1 MMQIITD
8 LEPEVIEKLKVRA
21 ISQGRTLE
29 AEIKAIV
36 LAAVELAPVPK
47 KRTLAESR
55 QIFEAARQRYAGRE
69 FSDSAELLR
78 EDRQR

>member
-1 MMQIITD
+1 MTD

-21 ISQGRTLE
+21 TSQGRKLE

-36 LAAVELAPVPK
+36 LAAVEPAPAPK

-55 QIFEAARQRYAGRE
+55 QIFEEAGQRYAGRK

>member
-21 ISQGRTLE
+21 SSQGRTLE

-36 LAAVELAPVPK
+36 LAAVEPAPVTK